1 MYRDACFE
9 CSSDQYLYLDT
20 LTCVTECN
28 SDTQI
33 AINDTQFDNR
43 LICRNFEYYVNPD
56 SDSIV
61 ELGTIDHPYKQLSY
75 AFVEILNYHS
85 HSDYNLTLYI
95 MEDTTSILGFKQ
107 GNIIN
112 ITNVHITSYSLTSS
126 EPGKATIVAIDE
138 HDIVPSPS
146 TLFNVMKTFE
156 LRMDEQVTNNMVI
169 TEQERLNVGF
179 NDYNILVLR

>member
-1 MYRDACFE
+1 M
-9 CSSDQYLYLDT
+9 
-20 LTCVTECN
+20 
-28 SDTQI
+28 
-33 AINDTQFDNR
+33 
-43 LICRNFEYYVNPD
+43 NPD

-112 ITNVHITSYSLTSS
+112 ITNVHITSYSLTLS

-156 LRMDEQVTNNMVI
+156 LRMDEQVTNNMAI